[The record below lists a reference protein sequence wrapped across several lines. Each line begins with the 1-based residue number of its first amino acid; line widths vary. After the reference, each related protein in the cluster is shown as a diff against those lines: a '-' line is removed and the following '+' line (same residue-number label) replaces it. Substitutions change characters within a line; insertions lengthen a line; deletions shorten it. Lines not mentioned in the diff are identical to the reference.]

1 MTERTSS
8 VLLFLVFLAVGAM
21 AWSAQLRPSLVFDT
35 SSLANLSERFGD
47 WQSSD
52 IPMDESIES
61 MLRADFNIQR
71 AYSDEFGKTVW
82 LYIGYYGTERGGKP
96 EHRPKVCYAAH
107 GWNIETATPRD
118 LGDYQA
124 TEYIVEK
131 NSERR
136 LVLFWFRSSRGNT
149 KLSSRHIAWDH
160 LLNRVQSGRADGSLI
175 RLSTPLPS
183 EQEVVDARS
192 RLLYFAEQLN
202 RELETRW
209 PGEKTDS

>member
-1 MTERTSS
+1 MSERTSS
-8 VLLFLVFLAVGAM
+8 GLLFLLFLVVGAL
-21 AWSAQLRPSLVFDT
+21 AWSAQLRPRLDFDT
-35 SSLANLSERFGD
+35 SSLANLSESFGD

-52 IPMDESIES
+52 IPLDESIES

-71 AYSDEFGKTVW
+71 AYKDDLGQIAW

-107 GWNIETATPRD
+107 GWNIEASTPRD

-124 TEYIVEK
+124 TEYVVEK
-131 NSERR
+131 NGERR

-149 KLSSRHIAWDH
+149 TLSSRHIAWDH

-183 EQEVVDARS
+183 GQEVDARS
-192 RLLYFAEQLN
+192 RLLYFVEQLN
-202 RELETRW
+202 REFETRW
-209 PGEKTDS
+209 PAEKTNS